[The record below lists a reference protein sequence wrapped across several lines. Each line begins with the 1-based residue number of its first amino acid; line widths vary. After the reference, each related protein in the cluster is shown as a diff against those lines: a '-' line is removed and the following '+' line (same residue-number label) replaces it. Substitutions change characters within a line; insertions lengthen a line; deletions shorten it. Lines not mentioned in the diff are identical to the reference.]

1 MTYVIHD
8 PYYHGKLGWDSVSF
22 LSLWLVISQGW
33 SCAERVTPGSCSR
46 KLGKHRKCL
55 TAWEPQ
61 ALLRRAPPRLLS
73 SDTDA
78 CDENRLSGQSTFPL
92 SIGTQETLKCKLRK
106 SDTRQ
111 EHILKNTTMED
122 MQERLK
128 TTSTGKGCAAKKQGR
143 AKVQVREVS
152 VAINQLACS
161 GTSFK
166 SMTLKNIPC

>member
-1 MTYVIHD
+1 MQQKARET
-8 PYYHGKLGWDSVSF
+8 
-22 LSLWLVISQGW
+22 
-33 SCAERVTPGSCSR
+33 
-46 KLGKHRKCL
+46 RKCL

-78 CDENRLSGQSTFPL
+78 CDENRLSGQGTFPL

-106 SDTRQ
+106 SDTCQ
-111 EHILKNTTMED
+111 EHVLKNITMED

-128 TTSTGKGCAAKKQGR
+128 TTSTGKDCAAKKQGR
-143 AKVQVREVS
+143 ARVQEREVL
-152 VAINQLACS
+152 VAVNQLACNAIS
-161 GTSFK
+161 NRSFK